1 MNQPIKTYD
10 IKLEFE
16 SEDDRNQVCEI
27 LEEWEQGGIE
37 GWHGARSAFS
47 MKLSTTEKFT
57 AK

>member
-16 SEDDRNQVCEI
+16 SEDDRNQVIEI
-27 LEEWEQGGIE
+27 LDKWDKKGIE
-37 GWHGARSAFS
+37 KWNGPQSDIS